1 MISGL
6 EVESP
11 CRRQFR
17 YLFITSSC
25 TNCGCVLD
33 ENVIVNNVEFVGNGE
48 GSASL
53 LLRCFTYRLVGQIVS
68 ENGSSSF
75 TSASGRYS

>member
-1 MISGL
+1 MISGS
-6 EVESP
+6 EAESP
-11 CRRQFR
+11 CRRLCR
-17 YLFITSSC
+17 VSIIPPSC

-48 GSASL
+48 GSA
-53 LLRCFTYRLVGQIVS
+53 LRLPSVFTRSLVGQIVS